1 MRALIFTTH
10 TGGGHDAAAH
20 AMEQA
25 LSTRGVE
32 TRVMDCVAFGGAWFS
47 RAVSGSYVKWVQHFP
62 DSFGRVY
69 RLGEVISTPRMKSPI
84 YLVNSAYAF
93 RMEKTITEF
102 APDMIICTHMFGGMS
117 VTHLRKHGQ
126 YKGFFA
132 MVMTDYTFSPFMEDI
147 KPDVLCV
154 SNKAM
159 LNECREKGLP
169 EGILLPFGIPVSP
182 ACKPCTDRAAAKE
195 KIGLSPDTP
204 HVLLV
209 GGSMGAGNL
218 PVTVAKLLPTLPSN
232 ARLTVVCGSNEEARK
247 QAEEQFGGDPRVHI
261 LGRVSPLYNLMAS
274 ADVLLTK
281 SGGLTTT
288 EAMTIGTPMV
298 IVHPILGCETAN
310 AEFFERTGL
319 ALYARHLDELPEKT
333 MQLLQNAEARQ
344 RMIDIQHREIDPECS
359 GHFADYLIEKTKMR
373 MQE

>member
-25 LSTRGVE
+25 LSARGVE

-195 KIGLSPDTP
+195 KVGLSPDTP

-247 QAEEQFGGDPRVHI
+247 QAEEQFGGDARVHI

-359 GHFADYLIEKTKMR
+359 GHFADYLIENTKMR